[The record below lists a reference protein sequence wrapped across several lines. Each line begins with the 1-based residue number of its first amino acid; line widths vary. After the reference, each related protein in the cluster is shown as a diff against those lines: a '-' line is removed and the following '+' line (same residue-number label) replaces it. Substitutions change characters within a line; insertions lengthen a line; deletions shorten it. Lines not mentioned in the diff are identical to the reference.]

1 MKIEVLKAQT
11 RATRGSSIAR
21 RLRAEGKVPGVLYG
35 HGQEVVMLSLD
46 GEAVTHAI
54 ESGHQLVALEI
65 EGKTERA
72 LVKAAQFDT
81 WGAALLHV
89 DFARVALDELV
100 RVTVEIVSHGTPKGT
115 LAGAVLEQPL
125 RRLEIACRA
134 DDIPESI
141 RVEVAEMDVNDRI
154 HVKDLAL
161 PPGVKAMADPDT
173 IVFLVQETREEVA
186 APAEPTEAGAAEPE
200 VIGRAA
206 KEAEEGA
213 EEGAEKGKEKAAK
226 A

>member
-11 RATRGSSIAR
+11 RSTRGSSIAR
-21 RLRAEGKVPGVLYG
+21 RLRGEGKVPGVLYG
-35 HGQEVVMLSLD
+35 HGQEVVKLALGNEEMMQVLN
-46 GEAVTHAI
+46 
-54 ESGHQLVALEI
+54 SGHQLVAI
-65 EGKTERA
+65 EFDGKTERA

-81 WGAALLHV
+81 WGKELLHV
-89 DFARVALDELV
+89 DFSRVALDELV

-134 DDIPESI
+134 DDIPENI

-154 HVKDLAL
+154 YVKDLPL
-161 PPGVKAMADPDT
+161 PAGVKAMADADA
-173 IVFLVQETREEVA
+173 IVFLVQETREEVI
-186 APAEPTEAGAAEPE
+186 APAAPTEAGAAEPE
-200 VIGRAA
+200 VIGKAE
-206 KEAEEGA
+206 KEAAEAA
-213 EEGAEKGKEKAAK
+213 EEGAEKGKDKAK